1 MTRSIESLGRSV
13 SVSCSE
19 ASTSLPSRLGWLL
32 EAAEDCD
39 RLIEM
44 LNDAIQD
51 EAALVRAEKKEAE
64 QQKQGRENKSC

>member
-19 ASTSLPSRLGWLL
+19 ASTTSLSRLGWLL

-39 RLIEM
+39 QLIEM
-44 LNDAIQD
+44 LNDAIQK
-51 EAALVRAEKKEAE
+51 EAALVRAEKAEAE
-64 QQKQGRENKSC
+64 